1 MTGKKITIFCMAIF
15 AAAFFGAVGV
25 IAGPPPV
32 EKKIIHGTPPLEYVG
47 LTNSLKRT
55 AINFTAGKFLYN
67 ANCAPCHG
75 IDSNG
80 QGPEA
85 RGFWP
90 PPADFTNKETIAALK
105 EGYLFWRIKEG
116 GLEEPFKSA
125 MPAFG
130 DALTDK
136 EIWQIIMYE
145 YKNAGVEPSR

>member
-1 MTGKKITIFCMAIF
+1 MIGRKIVVLCLAIF
-15 AAAFFGAVGV
+15 AMALFAAAVSV
-25 IAGPPPV
+25 NAQPPV
-32 EKKIIHGTPPLEYVG
+32 EKKIIHSTPPLEYAG

-55 AINFTAGKFLYN
+55 AVNLTAGKFLYD

-75 IDSNG
+75 IASNG

-116 GLEEPFKSA
+116 GMDEPFKSA

-145 YKNAGVEPSR
+145 YKNAGVKPAR